1 MVVQNNY
8 RKVVYMSEPIQFW
21 LDNKMSAGIKVAAIG
36 AQVLVVYRE
45 RYYVVEKDAAQMK
58 GGKPLRYS
66 LSSMPLVWKKA
77 LRGDVL
83 PAEVLMVPADDA
95 LPEPTATGRERV
107 KKERRPIAPVQEAVG
122 ESVAASAPSQTP
134 AVSRPAGSARLP
146 GNIKSAEIKPAVQA
160 IVSACCP
167 ECRFKQE
174 LPLEKGKNGK
184 PFFVGCPR
192 CKAEFAVRFVPVMVY
207 QAQVAGFR

>member
-1 MVVQNNY
+1 
-8 RKVVYMSEPIQFW
+8 
-21 LDNKMSAGIKVAAIG
+21 
-36 AQVLVVYRE
+36 
-45 RYYVVEKDAAQMK
+45 MK

-95 LPEPTATGRERV
+95 LPEPTATRRERV
-107 KKERRPIAPVQEAVG
+107 KKESRPTAPVKEAAG
-122 ESVAASAPSQTP
+122 ESAAVFAPSQTP
-134 AVSRPAGSARLP
+134 AMSRSAGTARLP
-146 GNIKSAEIKPAVQA
+146 GNIKTTDIKPAVQA
-160 IVSACCP
+160 AVSACCP
-167 ECRFKQE
+167 ECRFKHD

-184 PFFVGCPR
+184 PFFVACTR